1 MSREICILQQ
11 DTPEQGGLQV
21 NVTSTIGIQPIM
33 GAAVKIFSGQT
44 QVEDLDN
51 GQFRPDAGNPA
62 SGAAVCVLSGA
73 KPAAAFCGI
82 YDPGGGAGLPSS

>member
-21 NVTSTIGIQPIM
+21 NVTSTIGIQPIA

-44 QVEDLDN
+44 QVEELLKDGCTYAQGYFYD
-51 GQFRPDAGNPA
+51 RPMPVREFEREYLIRGEKGDGWQ
-62 SGAAVCVLSGA
+62 
-73 KPAAAFCGI
+73 
-82 YDPGGGAGLPSS
+82 